1 MRCAP
6 RPVASAAKK
15 TREPS
20 AGARAVPPMP
30 PPSFEEGGGGLPA
43 CQYSH
48 CIAAAASCLNEQ
60 LGHCA
65 QSLSHHTIEILTPLV
80 HHAPAIVEVCVRAPS
95 SDAVSDARAW
105 THGHTSARLRML
117 CADAGAGTHAGCRL
131 THLLYQFMSSPAISS
146 CIVSSRQRLARL
158 RSAPLSAP
166 LPPLRSSRPAPL
178 L

>member
-6 RPVASAAKK
+6 GPVASDAKK

-20 AGARAVPPMP
+20 AGARAVPPMSP
-30 PPSFEEGGGGLPA
+30 PTLRKEEGASGLS
-43 CQYSH
+43 YSH

-117 CADAGAGTHAGCRL
+117 CADAGAGTHAGRAL
-131 THLLYQFMSSPAISS
+131 THLVTRA
-146 CIVSSRQRLARL
+146 VEG
-158 RSAPLSAP
+158 
-166 LPPLRSSRPAPL
+166 
-178 L
+178 